1 MRIPAPIFLLGF
13 LAAVSVYSEDT
24 VLPSKFYLASH
35 CRGSHKSNHPSLS
48 SKSLDLIHLLTFT
61 ICHVDSAPKKFFQG
75 IPNSFS
81 ANMNL
86 PLSVLN
92 AENFAIEALSCS
104 ERVKLD
110 ALMDVAVYEKC

>member
-48 SKSLDLIHLLTFT
+48 SKSLDHLLTFT
-61 ICHVDSAPKKFFQG
+61 ICHVLDSAPKK
-75 IPNSFS
+75 
-81 ANMNL
+81 
-86 PLSVLN
+86 VLTG
-92 AENFAIEALSCS
+92 FPQQL
-104 ERVKLD
+104 
-110 ALMDVAVYEKC
+110 